1 MMSSTEP
8 SVPPIHSVRKHTEMS
23 SKHDSSRTT
32 RPSLEVFGG
41 APSVMYTP
49 HPPDVF
55 ASGGS
60 RQGGLANAPKEESEN
75 LAQSLLKQGEKS
87 ALVTE
92 RSRRGETSSTRDQV
106 DRWLSTVDEGVA
118 PASKGFV
125 REPSSDFLLD
135 GLDAGQSSESKLENS
150 TPPEGG
156 LFKEKGI
163 GKGYAL
169 GNGGRVPVQ
178 PGVSESSHEAIPK
191 KEPSWQAALLAV
203 TAAEATHGASGSR
216 DERISEAS
224 DGYDARSV
232 PRISGDLKD
241 ALASFQQTFVVSDAT
256 RADYPILYASAG
268 FFEMTGYSPKEV
280 IGRNCRFLQGPETDQ
295 EDIQRIRNALK
306 DGKTFCGRLL
316 NYRKNGTP
324 FWNLLTIAPIKDD
337 NGKILKYI
345 GMQVEVSKYTE
356 GNRANDLRPNGM
368 PSSLIKYDSRQ
379 QDRATSSVQELVGA
393 LKHPAPTQEASP
405 PRKSTGGG
413 APPLFS
419 FPPLRDELELKLPS
433 RFSTQST
440 ASSVKASGNQNVSK
454 FRSKSESVNRTPEDV
469 KARAMVENGGKSQST
484 RRLSGLM
491 QLIKKPG
498 KVPPPPIP
506 VEDLDLDDSMPN
518 AEDRDS
524 LDNMERATEIR
535 RGMDLATTL
544 ERIEKNFV
552 ITDPRLP
559 DNPIIFASDHFLE
572 LTEYTRE
579 EIIGRNCRF
588 LQGPDTDMGV
598 VRKISDAIRG
608 QKNITVQLLNYT
620 KTGKPFW
627 NLFHLEAMKD
637 NKGEL
642 QYFIG
647 VQLDGSEHIEPIRRR
662 MSERT
667 EEEGKKIVQSTAKN
681 VDGALRELPDANTS
695 LEDLWA
701 NHSRVVLPKPHKRNS
716 STWDAVRGVLSGG
729 EKLGLAHFRPIK
741 PLGCG
746 DTGSVH
752 LVELRNTTEFYAMK
766 AMEKAVMVNRN
777 KVHRARAERE
787 ILEKMDHPF
796 LPTLYGSFQTRTH
809 VCLITDF
816 CPGGELFLL
825 LERQPQKRFQE
836 DAARFYTAEIILAL
850 EYLHCVGVV
859 YRDLKPENVL
869 IQQDGHVQLTDFD
882 LSFLTASRPQL
893 YRPAIPSGRRKRNV
907 SKESLRPMVLTE
919 PPARSNSFVGTE
931 EYIAPEIILGLGHN
945 SSVDW
950 WALGILLYEMLFG
963 RTPFRGRNRQ
973 RTFANVLHKDLG
985 FPSSIPISLGAKQ
998 VIRGLLHRD
1007 PKKRLGSDKG
1017 ANDLKSHPFF
1027 SDINWPLIRCMT
1039 PPKLET
1045 PVFHIG
1051 KEPDTRDL
1059 DWDDGDPSAASF
1071 NNTF

>member
-8 SVPPIHSVRKHTEMS
+8 SVPPTHSVRKHTEMS

-41 APSVMYTP
+41 APSVLYTP

-60 RQGGLANAPKEESEN
+60 RQGGLPNAPKEESEN
-75 LAQSLLKQGEKS
+75 LAQSLLKQGEKT
-87 ALVTE
+87 ALVSE
-92 RSRRGETSSTRDQV
+92 RSRRAEPSSTRDQV

-118 PASKGFV
+118 GFG

-135 GLDAGQSSESKLENS
+135 GLDGGQSSESKLEDS
-150 TPPEGG
+150 APPEGG
-156 LFKEKGI
+156 IFKEKAI
-163 GKGYAL
+163 GKDYAL
-169 GNGGRVPVQ
+169 GNGGRVTVQ
-178 PGVSESSHEAIPK
+178 SGMSESSHEPIPK
-191 KEPSWQAALLAV
+191 TDPRWQTSLLAV
-203 TAAEATHGASGSR
+203 SAAEPTHGASGSR
-216 DERISEAS
+216 DERISGLSEAS
-224 DGYDARSV
+224 DGNDARSV

-256 RADYPILYASAG
+256 RPDYPILYASAG

-306 DGKTFCGRLL
+306 DGKTFCGRIL
-316 NYRKNGTP
+316 NYRKNGNP

-393 LKHPAPTQEASP
+393 LKHPAPTQEVSP

-433 RFSTQST
+433 RYSTQST
-440 ASSVKASGNQNVSK
+440 ASSVKASGNQNVPK

-469 KARAMVENGGKSQST
+469 KARSMGENGGKSQST

-491 QLIKKPG
+491 HLIKKPG

-506 VEDLDLDDSMPN
+506 VDDLDLDDSMPN
-518 AEDRDS
+518 VEDRES
-524 LDNMERATEIR
+524 LDDGERTTEIR

-598 VRKISDAIRG
+598 VRKISDAIRN

-701 NHSRVVLPKPHKRNS
+701 NHSRPVLPKPHKRNS
-716 STWDAVRGVLSGG
+716 STWDAVRDVLSGG
-729 EKLGLAHFRPIK
+729 EKLGLGHFRPIK

-836 DAARFYTAEIILAL
+836 DAARFYAAEIILAL

-893 YRPAIPSGRRKRNV
+893 YKPAVPSGRRKRNV
-907 SKESLRPMVLTE
+907 SKESLRPIVLTE
-919 PPARSNSFVGTE
+919 PTARSNSFVGTE

-985 FPSSIPISLGAKQ
+985 FPSSIPVSVGAKQ

-1027 SDINWPLIRCMT
+1027 SDINWPLIRCLT

-1071 NNTF
+1071 NSTF